1 MSTPSEVLRPPVPV
15 HPPVLVPPKQSLYWS
30 VRRELW
36 ENRSIYIAPL
46 SVAAVILFGFVM
58 STIGLPHRRR
68 ATLLLDPAQQRLRI
82 EQPYIFAAGMLVI
95 TAFLVGFFYC
105 LDALHGE
112 RRDRS
117 ILFWKSLPVS
127 DRTTVLSK
135 IAIPLVVLPA
145 IVFAIVVALQVDM
158 LLLSNAILLS
168 NGLPTA
174 TPGQLPL
181 VQFWFTFLY
190 ALVAMALWHAPIYGW
205 LLLVSAWAKRAMFLW
220 SVLPFLVIC
229 IFEWVTFRTIHFAT
243 FIRYR
248 TAGWVTQA
256 FVPHVKGTAPMDPLT
271 SIDLEKY
278 LRTPGLWLGIL
289 VAVGFLAAAVQLR
302 RYREPI

>member
-1 MSTPSEVLRPPVPV
+1 MSTPSETLRPPVPV

-46 SVAAVILFGFVM
+46 VVGAVMLFGLAM
-58 STIGLPHRRR
+58 STIGLAHRRR
-68 ATLLLDPAQQRLRI
+68 ATLLLDPSQQRLRI
-82 EQPYIFAAGMLVI
+82 EQPYIFAAGMLLV
-95 TAFLVGFFYC
+95 TAFIVGFFYC

-135 IAIPLVVLPA
+135 MLVPVLVLPLITLV
-145 IVFAIVVALQVDM
+145 IVIAVQADM
-158 LLLSNAILLS
+158 LLLSNAILLA
-168 NGLPTA
+168 NDLPTA
-174 TPGQLPL
+174 TPEQLPL

-190 ALVAMALWHAPIYGW
+190 GLVAMALWHAPIYAW
-205 LLLVSAWAKRAMFLW
+205 LLLVSAWAKRATFLW
-220 SVLPFLVIC
+220 SVLPFFVLCV
-229 IFEWVTFRTIHFAT
+229 FEWVTFRTIHVAT

-256 FVPHVKGTAPMDPLT
+256 FVPHVKGSPQMDPLR
-271 SIDLEKY
+271 SIDLDKF
-278 LRTPGLWLGIL
+278 LSTPGLWIGIV
-289 VAVGFLAAAVQLR
+289 VAVGLLVAAVQLR